1 MTSQEERMIEILTTA
16 FQENKS
22 VNFIVKQDEKRDRR
36 LRLLIEYSIFHG
48 KTFGTLLL
56 NEDKTACAIIV
67 DSEKK
72 KTTFRSI
79 IWDLRLI
86 FGCVGIRNI
95 SKILRREKAIK
106 SHLPK
111 EPFLHLW
118 YIGVDP
124 NIQGKGLG
132 SKLLEEIK
140 QLAHTQNKILQ
151 LETSTQINF
160 PFYQKHGFT
169 ELAQIT
175 EFGYEMR
182 VYRKIVID

>member
-1 MTSQEERMIEILTTA
+1 MTAQEEHMIEILTAA
-16 FQENKS
+16 FQNNKS
-22 VNFIVKQDEKRDRR
+22 VNFIVKQDKKREKR

-48 KTFGTLLL
+48 KSFGELRL

-72 KTTFRSI
+72 KTTIRSI

-86 FGCVGIRNI
+86 FGCVGITNV

-106 SHLPK
+106 SLLPK

-124 NIQGKGLG
+124 SIQGKGLG

-140 QLAHTQNKILQ
+140 QLAHSQNKVLQ
-151 LETSTQINF
+151 LETSTPINF
-160 PFYQKHGFT
+160 PFYQKHGFS
-169 ELAQIT
+169 ELARIT
-175 EFGYEMR
+175 DFGYEMR
-182 VYRKIVID
+182 VYRF

>member
-1 MTSQEERMIEILTTA
+1 MTAQEEQMIEILTTA

-22 VNFIVKQDEKRDRR
+22 VNFIVKQDKKREKR
-36 LRLLIEYSIFHG
+36 LRLLIEYSIFYG
-48 KTFGTLLL
+48 KSFGKLIL

-67 DSEKK
+67 DLEKK

-86 FGCVGIRNI
+86 FGCVGITNV

-106 SHLPK
+106 SLLPK

-124 NIQGKGLG
+124 STQGTGAG
-132 SKLLEEIK
+132 SKLLQEIIA
-140 QLAHTQNKILQ
+140 LAQSQNKVLQ
-151 LETSTQINF
+151 LETSTPRNF
-160 PFYQKHGFT
+160 PFYEKRGFN
-169 ELAQIT
+169 ELAKIT

-182 VYRKIVID
+182 VYRKQ